1 MKHAKLLAFLM
12 AAAFL
17 ARLPLCLEPPEAL
30 LSKAVSDDM
39 FYYLCM
45 ARNAAGGRGATVDGE
60 NPTNGF
66 HPLWL
71 LVLIPMYVATGCG
84 AAFIHGALAALT
96 LFSVLSA
103 WFLYALLRR
112 ACGEWPSLLSALV
125 WLCCPYAVIV
135 GLSGVEAPLY
145 VLLLGAVSCGHLRG
159 RETGCGAR
167 FVLGLLAGV
176 CVLARLDGAVIAAV
190 IAAEMLASPWARGIP
205 ARKRFPRAASFAAG
219 CALPVLPW
227 LAWSYA
233 RTGSLFQMSGSAIYH
248 QQHVLFR
255 VRTAGAPWGS
265 FALSWL
271 SNVAANARGSF
282 STIAL
287 LSGLSPVAGIA
298 AVAVCAALV
307 AAAAVKD
314 PALFRDWLRRCAG
327 LAFLFFYGLMTFLLY
342 CAYLW
347 YSQDWYF
354 YSVVFTACAAL
365 GCVLDLAD
373 GTFSGALPRAART
386 AARGAIAL
394 CLAAFFTMR
403 TVSWWER
410 GTRGW
415 QLDMYRAARWAAEN
429 LPRRAR
435 IGSFN
440 SGIAAWYCPQTVINL
455 DGVANGAAHR
465 AVLAGRVFDY
475 VRDERIG
482 WLIESPISIR
492 FRALQSPAAP
502 PPPLRAVHVEASYP
516 EARARGNPVVVYEV
530 EGGGGGR

>member
-1 MKHAKLLAFLM
+1 
-12 AAAFL
+12 
-17 ARLPLCLEPPEAL
+17 
-30 LSKAVSDDM
+30 
-39 FYYLCM
+39 
-45 ARNAAGGRGATVDGE
+45 
-60 NPTNGF
+60 
-66 HPLWL
+66 
-71 LVLIPMYVATGCG
+71 
-84 AAFIHGALAALT
+84 
-96 LFSVLSA
+96 
-103 WFLYALLRR
+103 
-112 ACGEWPSLLSALV
+112 
-125 WLCCPYAVIV
+125 
-135 GLSGVEAPLY
+135 
-145 VLLLGAVSCGHLRG
+145 
-159 RETGCGAR
+159 
-167 FVLGLLAGV
+167 
-176 CVLARLDGAVIAAV
+176 
-190 IAAEMLASPWARGIP
+190 
-205 ARKRFPRAASFAAG
+205 
-219 CALPVLPW
+219 
-227 LAWSYA
+227 
-233 RTGSLFQMSGSAIYH
+233 MSGSAIYH

-255 VRTAGAPWGS
+255 VQTAGAPWGS

-271 SNVAANARGSF
+271 SNVAANAGGSF

-287 LSGLSPVAGIA
+287 LSGLSPLGGIA

-314 PALFRDWLRRCAG
+314 PVLFRDWLRRCAG

-342 CAYLW
+342 CTYLW

-365 GCVLDLAD
+365 GCVLDLA
-373 GTFSGALPRAART
+373 GGAFSGALPRAART

-530 EGGGGGR
+530 EGGGGVR